1 MKFEIKHIEIID
13 EPREEK
19 NTAQIAQCHVEIGSE
34 GAVGADIFTMD
45 VCNPQWA
52 DEHIYSEGAMSH
64 PTVIIVRSIDEKTI
78 REKIE
83 RKFLSREYESFH
95 DFVRQAAPV
104 LQWEFD

>member
-1 MKFEIKHIEIID
+1 MRFEIKHVEIID
-13 EPREEK
+13 EPSKDK
-19 NTAQIAQCHVEIGSE
+19 NTAQIAQCHVEIGDP
-34 GAVGADIFTMD
+34 GATGADIFTVD

-64 PTVIIVRSIDEKTI
+64 PTVIILPKIDEKTI

-83 RKFLSREYESFH
+83 EKFLNREYESFQE
-95 DFVRQAAPV
+95 FVDHAAPV